1 MANNNIIKILST
13 KFSEDEAKALAGEI
27 DQRIKKVALK
37 PMVGESLANEFADNM
52 PEPSDFGVLEPCEDD
67 TAQYPKTNFI
77 PPTWASEMKKDEPAM
92 ILLDEYRIENGKE
105 WHNGK
110 Q

>member
-1 MANNNIIKILST
+1 MAGINFNFDIPDNKRAS
-13 KFSEDEAKALAGEI
+13 KSEVI
-27 DQRIKKVALK
+27 DMLT
-37 PMVGESLANEFADNM
+37 PMVGESLANKFADNNM
-52 PEPSDFGVLEPCEDD
+52 PEPSDVGVLEPCEDD

-77 PPTWASEMKKDEPAM
+77 PPTWYREMKKDEPAM

>member
-1 MANNNIIKILST
+1 MSRNTFDFNIPNNKRAS
-13 KFSEDEAKALAGEI
+13 KSEVI
-27 DQRIKKVALK
+27 DLLK

-52 PEPSDFGVLEPCEDD
+52 PEPGDVDVLKPCEDD